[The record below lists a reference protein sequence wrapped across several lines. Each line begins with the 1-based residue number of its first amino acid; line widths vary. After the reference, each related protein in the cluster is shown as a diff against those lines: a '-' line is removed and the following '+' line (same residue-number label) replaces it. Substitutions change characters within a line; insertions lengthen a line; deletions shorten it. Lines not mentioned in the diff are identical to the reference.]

1 MKRAVL
7 KGNPAH
13 QEGIHHILTK
23 DHPNLATRYYMWL
36 NNEIPHSMDFEI
48 VVDAA
53 LFKEAIKDDPF
64 YSTARISSKE
74 IFGEQEGK
82 VVRTKCLLHIEIRKD
97 FIIYIP
103 EYGAYVSYGDSVS
116 DHELEEVSNKLW
128 EVSRLR
134 KNEEREEKSF
144 SMIVRDEYAN
154 FELHDFS
161 LKAEK
166 VELGLYYNDDL
177 LEIHPEIVGF
187 LNDKDASGLV
197 LLHGLP
203 GTGKTSYLRHLIRE
217 TNAHFI
223 YIPTN
228 LLENINEPSF
238 LPFISRLKGAVIIL
252 EDCEDLLRSRSTGST
267 NSGISVL
274 LNLADGLLGD
284 ALRFKIIC
292 TFNADTR
299 DLDTAI
305 MRKGRLFCRYEFH
318 CLTYDKTNALLDHI
332 GYEEGSDIP
341 LTLGNIFNYRQRNN
355 NMEQQ
360 RRVGFQRG

>member
-1 MKRAVL
+1 L
-7 KGNPAH
+7 
-13 QEGIHHILTK
+13 
-23 DHPNLATRYYMWL
+23 
-36 NNEIPHSMDFEI
+36 
-48 VVDAA
+48 
-53 LFKEAIKDDPF
+53 
-64 YSTARISSKE
+64 
-74 IFGEQEGK
+74 EQ
-82 VVRTKCLLHIEIRKD
+82 
-97 FIIYIP
+97 
-103 EYGAYVSYGDSVS
+103 
-116 DHELEEVSNKLW
+116 VSNKLW

-252 EDCEDLLRSRSTGST
+252 EDCEDLLRSRSTSST

-341 LTLGNIFNYRQRNN
+341 LTLGNIFKYRQRNN
-355 NMEQQ
+355 DMEQQ
-360 RRVGFQRG
+360 RRVGFQRD